1 SCCEG
6 AHSRQICL
14 LPVSE
19 DVMSSMDQ
27 NQPQPFEAL
36 QIPHAALEHGGVEIL
51 RAGVINEG
59 LHVTMRPVFEDTQMW
74 GRVLADIAFQIAGV
88 YANQTK
94 GKVTDIVANIRSAF
108 EHEMNNPP
116 EDP

>member
-1 SCCEG
+1 
-6 AHSRQICL
+6 
-14 LPVSE
+14 
-19 DVMSSMDQ
+19 MSSTYDP
-27 NQPQPFEAL
+27 NAPRPFDAL
-36 QIPHAALEHGGVEIL
+36 QIPNAALEHGGVEIL

-74 GRVLADIAFQIAGV
+74 GRVLADIAFQISGV

-94 GKVTDIVANIRSAF
+94 VNATDVLANIRSAF

-116 EDP
+116 DPSLISRPSV